1 MAGCVAR
8 SPVAP
13 VKFDLAIIRFSVSQN
28 LGYLKIIQV
37 SGHSSQFWGIN
48 SFSQPPQSF
57 FYFGF
62 HENWDNPQ
70 FSPMVIHHIS
80 IIYSFHHGESPWPFS
95 VAHWERHR
103 VVSWGTRQCTNG
115 HRLHRRRSHPPR
127 CCSLGRA
134 SPQGMLMGWL

>member
-37 SGHSSQFWGIN
+37 SGHSSHFWGIN
-48 SFSQPPQSF
+48 SFPQPPNHF
-57 FYFGF
+57 FSLGF

-70 FSPMVIHHIS
+70 FSPMVTN
-80 IIYSFHHGESPWPFS
+80 IIYPSYTTFTMGNPHGLFRWPTGNATESSPGAPGSVQTAIGFIAVGVILLAVVALGEHHLRG
-95 VAHWERHR
+95 
-103 VVSWGTRQCTNG
+103 
-115 HRLHRRRSHPPR
+115 
-127 CCSLGRA
+127 
-134 SPQGMLMGWL
+134 